1 MAKLG
6 KDPELNALMKK
17 VNKRITILER
27 SYNVIYQN
35 QTDALIDRMR
45 RTAEHLTGVSG
56 KTIRKGDLRPE
67 DVNKYKRAMRSFL
80 ESDMSTITGQNRIM
94 AKAKA
99 AYEKEYGKISEEDY
113 KTLTDIMESD
123 EFAMFKEKFGM
134 YGNVLKDMTSDVKS
148 YSQATEYLKAYTEGD
163 TKALKAILENNEV
176 FQKKLENRKG
186 EYTFEDFLDNLTYA
200 DGSVNV
206 TNFIDGWNALR

>member
-1 MAKLG
+1 MAKMG

-17 VNKRITILER
+17 VNKRITVLER

-67 DVNKYKRAMRSFL
+67 DANKYKRAMRSFL

-99 AYEKEYGKISEEDY
+99 AYEKEYGKISDKDY

-163 TKALKAILENNEV
+163 TKTLAELLENNEV
-176 FQKKLENRKG
+176 FQKKLENRKD
-186 EYTFEDFLDNLTYA
+186 EYTFKDFLDNLTYA

>member
-17 VNKRITILER
+17 VNKRITVLER

-94 AKAKA
+94 IKAKE

-113 KTLTDIMESD
+113 KTLTSIMESD
-123 EFAMFKEKFGM
+123 EFSMFKEKFGM
-134 YGNVLKDMTSDVKS
+134 YGNILKDMTSDVKS

-163 TKALKAILENNEV
+163 TKTMKALLENNEA
-176 FQKKLENRKG
+176 FQEKLNNRKG
-186 EYTFEDFLDNLTYA
+186 QYSFEKFLDNLTYA